1 MVIINIKGI
10 IKNTLLG
17 RGTKVRFLKATFAL
31 SVALSCLLPS
41 SGYSE
46 KDLRYQNIRQ
56 NMQQIFSYHVENKN
70 LSERIIQRSFKIYL
84 EQFDPD
90 NLYLLKSEADP
101 FLKLDGREIA
111 KIERHYERDRFDEY
125 VKLNDL
131 IQSSIS
137 RHRRIRNEIY
147 PELLVVDLTHFQEI
161 EIPNGM
167 SKSEQ
172 ELKDKLKYKFM
183 RMLAAREKRA
193 GIAFTKQRREKILN
207 LYEKKLRRLES
218 PYYFTDEKGLQ
229 HDSETLEHYQVLHIL
244 KSMTKSLD
252 AHSAYYSSEEA
263 AELRT
268 SLKKQFQGIG
278 IVIKEGEDGIYIS
291 DLIAG
296 GPAYSS
302 GLIQP
307 GDFLIAIDSFNIQD
321 ATFDEVLEH
330 LRGDVG
336 SSVEL
341 LVKSD
346 KDAKPL
352 KVKLKREKIVLHE
365 ERLSYTYEPY
375 ADGVIGKIVLPG
387 FYDNGEG
394 VNAER
399 DLREAIQDLKERGPI
414 YGLVIDMRQNSG
426 GFLSQAVKVAGLFIT
441 KGIVVISKYSDGEI
455 RYMRDLEGRNQY
467 QGPLVLLTSKVSAS
481 AAEIV
486 AQALQDYGVAIIV
499 GDERTYGKGSMQY
512 QTVTEEDAKSYF
524 KVTVGRYYTISGR
537 STQIEGVKADIVVQ
551 TEFSPFNIG
560 ERYLEYPLSSDNLDF
575 EAAFS
580 EKSQYKN
587 FQKKYQSLF
596 QVEETEWKKML
607 PALKANSQK
616 RLSKDANYQAF
627 LRKVKAQ
634 QAGARIQIKKKR
646 SAREDDYGVDDIQV
660 KECVNII
667 KDMIYINHASTS
679 R

>member
-1 MVIINIKGI
+1 M
-10 IKNTLLG
+10 
-17 RGTKVRFLKATFAL
+17 RFLKVTVAL

-56 NMQQIFSYHVENKN
+56 NMQQIFSYHIENKN
-70 LSERIIQRSFKIYL
+70 FSGKIIQRSFKIYL

-90 NLYLLKSEADP
+90 NLYLLRSETKV
-101 FLKLDGREIA
+101 FLNLDSKDLY
-111 KIERHYERDRFDEY
+111 KISKQYERDRFDSY
-125 VKLNDL
+125 QKASDL
-131 IQSSIS
+131 VQGSIS
-137 RHRRIRNEIY
+137 RHRRIRNEIF
-147 PELLVVDLTHFQEI
+147 PELAVVDLSNFKEVHYDNDSPKTE
-161 EIPNGM
+161 
-167 SKSEQ
+167 K
-172 ELKDKLKYKFM
+172 ELKEKLKYKFM
-183 RMLAAREKRA
+183 RMLAMRERRA
-193 GIAFTKQRREKILN
+193 GAPFSKARREKILA

-218 PYYFTDEKGLQ
+218 PYYFADEKGLQ
-229 HDSETLEHYQVLHIL
+229 HDPQTMEHYQVLHIL
-244 KSMTKSLD
+244 KSITKSLD
-252 AHSAYYSSEEA
+252 AHSAYYSAEEA
-263 AELRT
+263 SELRT

-278 IVIKEGEDGIYIS
+278 IVLKEGEDGIYIS

-302 GLIQP
+302 GLIQS
-307 GDFLIAIDSFNIQD
+307 GDFLLAVDNFNIQE

-330 LRGDVG
+330 LRGDEG
-336 SSVEL
+336 STVEL
-341 LVKSD
+341 LVRND
-346 KDAKPL
+346 KNSKPVR
-352 KVKLKREKIVLHE
+352 VKLKREKIVLHE

-399 DLREAIQDLKERGPI
+399 DLREAINELKEKGPI

-455 RYMRDLEGRNQY
+455 RYMRDMDGRMHY

-486 AQALQDYGVAIIV
+486 AQALQDYGVAVVV

-512 QTVTEEDAKSYF
+512 QTVTEDNAKSYF

-537 STQIEGVKADIVVQ
+537 STQIEGVKADIVVP
-551 TEFSPFNIG
+551 TEFAPYSIG
-560 ERYLEYPLSSDNLDF
+560 EKYLEYPLSADNLDF
-575 EAAFS
+575 EAAFA
-580 EKSQYKN
+580 EKTQYKN

-596 QVEETEWKKML
+596 HVEETQWKKML
-607 PALKANSQK
+607 PTLKANSQR
-616 RLSKDANYQAF
+616 RLARDENFKAF
-627 LRKVKAQ
+627 MRRINGQ
-634 QAGARIQIKKKR
+634 DAGARLQIKKKR
-646 SAREDDYGVDDIQV
+646 TAREDDYGTDDLQV
-660 KECVNII
+660 KESVNII
-667 KDMIYINHASTS
+667 KDMIYIDS
-679 R
+679 RSSSR

>member
-1 MVIINIKGI
+1 M
-10 IKNTLLG
+10 
-17 RGTKVRFLKATFAL
+17 RFLKATLAL
-31 SVALSCLLPS
+31 SVALSCLFPT

-46 KDLRYQNIRQ
+46 KDLKLQNVRQ

-70 LSERIIQRSFKIYL
+70 FSAKIIQRSFKIYL

-90 NLYLLKSEADP
+90 KLYLTKAETQPYLN
-101 FLKLDGREIA
+101 LDSKEIG
-111 KIERHYERDRFDEY
+111 KISKHYERDRYDEY
-125 VKLNDL
+125 LKVNDL

-147 PELLVVDLTHFQEI
+147 PELLVVDLSTFE
-161 EIPNGM
+161 EVDYPDVTP
-167 SKSEQ
+167 SSEN
-172 ELKDKLKYKFM
+172 ELKAKLRYKFM
-183 RMLAAREKRA
+183 RMLAARERRSGA
-193 GIAFTKQRREKILN
+193 PFSKQRREKILS

-229 HDSETLEHYQVLHIL
+229 HDPATMEHYQSLHIL
-244 KSMTKSLD
+244 KAMTKSLD

-302 GLIQP
+302 GLIKP
-307 GDFLIAIDSFNIQD
+307 GDFLIAIDNFNIQE

-330 LRGDVG
+330 LRGDEG
-336 SSVEL
+336 STVEL
-341 LVKSD
+341 LVKND
-346 KDAKPL
+346 KTSRPM
-352 KVKLKREKIVLHE
+352 KVKLRREKIVLHE

-399 DLREAIQDLKERGPI
+399 DLREAILDLKEKGPI
-414 YGLVIDMRQNSG
+414 YGLVIDLRQNSG

-455 RYMRDLEGRNQY
+455 RYMRDLEGKMHY
-467 QGPLVLLTSKVSAS
+467 DGPLVLLTSKVSAS

-486 AQALQDYGVAIIV
+486 AQALQDYGAAVIV

-551 TEFSPFNIG
+551 TEFAPYKIG
-560 ERYLEYPLSSDNLDF
+560 EKFLEYPLSSDNLDF
-575 EAAFS
+575 EAAFA
-580 EKSQYKN
+580 EKSQYRN
-587 FQKKYQSLF
+587 FQKKYQTLF

-607 PALKANSQK
+607 PALKANSKK
-616 RLSKDANYQAF
+616 RLAKDSNYQAF
-627 LRKVKAQ
+627 LRKIKAQ
-634 QAGARIQIKKKR
+634 ESGERLQIKKKR
-646 SAREDDYGVDDIQV
+646 SAREFDYGVEDIQV
-660 KECVNII
+660 KESVNII
-667 KDMIYINHASTS
+667 KDMIYIKNNPQ
-679 R
+679 RR